1 LDRSTGS
8 VEAAGTILVVLVALV
23 EPAEPEEPADPL
35 ELAVVGAVPVL
46 DTLL

>member
-1 LDRSTGS
+1 LARSTGS